1 MKRARTVIDICMLI
15 LLPVLMAY
23 SLIGEKNHELVG
35 LCMFALFTA
44 HHIMNRRWWGALF
57 RGRYTLARAFNTLI
71 DLLLALYM
79 VMQPVSGVLMSK
91 HILTGVALEGASSDL
106 RTIHMSF
113 AYWGFILLSMHL
125 GMHAVPLVAKLKK
138 KAGDQAVMTAAVLV
152 AVISAYGL
160 YAFIRRGIADYL
172 LFRVQ
177 FAYFDPSASKLLFML
192 DYATVMVL
200 IATLTYGIHKYVL
213 CRKLS
218 GKTRNKEKP

>member
-57 RGRYTLARAFNTLI
+57 RGRYTPERAFNTLI
-71 DLLLALYM
+71 DLLLVLYM
-79 VMQPVSGVLMSK
+79 VLQPVSGVLMSK
-91 HILTGVALEGASSDL
+91 HILTGVALEGASSNL
-106 RTIHMSF
+106 RAVHMSF
-113 AYWGFILLSMHL
+113 AYWGFVLLGVHL
-125 GMHAVPLVAKLKK
+125 GLHASALMAKLEKGGDRMA
-138 KAGDQAVMTAAVLV
+138 KALAALAVI
-152 AVISAYGL
+152 ISAYGL
-160 YAFIRRGIADYL
+160 YAFIKRGIADYL

-192 DYATVMVL
+192 DYAAVMVL
-200 IATLTYGIHKYVL
+200 TATLTYGIHKYVL
-213 CRKLS
+213 CRKHS